1 MIEKGD
7 YTNIPK
13 LFGQPSETR
22 RVLKAEEDRKAR
34 EAESKK
40 Q

>member
-13 LFGQPSETR
+13 LFGQPSDTR
-22 RVLKAEEDRKAR
+22 RIIKEEEAR
-34 EAESKK
+34 QAASKK
-40 Q
+40 

>member
-13 LFGQPSETR
+13 LFGQPSDTR
-22 RVLKAEEDRKAR
+22 RTIKEADRQAK
-34 EAESKK
+34 EAASKK
-40 Q
+40 